1 MRSADLIELV
11 KDPSGLRPSHVAE
24 LRQLAGDFPWFQ
36 SAQVLLCLATRL
48 YEPALYQQQLKRAAI
63 VCSDRS
69 RLYELVR
76 QAEARM
82 GQTEKPEEAPA
93 APAKQLD
100 PALEEELR
108 ILDAAVGVSDP
119 VAEQNR
125 EAAIKAEREKEA
137 GQLMELEILKQAVVA
152 VVDKEIIR
160 ADEQAIPEAPAPEAQ
175 TPIGAGSFSD
185 WLKQLRSL
193 EQAQPDRP
201 DAHKKPEPEP
211 REKALPKP
219 AAQSASAGDSA
230 LERKRK
236 QQAIIDRI
244 IEKSPGAIRPKE
256 EQKFFTPERKAKE
269 SLLENEHL
277 VTETLAK
284 IYAMQGNVAK
294 AIRSYEILS
303 LKYPQK
309 SAYFASL
316 IQKLKQNQ

>member
-11 KDPSGLRPSHVAE
+11 KDPSGLKASHVPE
-24 LRQLAGDFPWFQ
+24 LRQLAADFPWFQ

-48 YEPALYQQQLKRAAI
+48 YEPALYQQQLKRTAI
-63 VCSDRS
+63 VCSDRR
-69 RLYELVR
+69 RLYELVQ
-76 QAEARM
+76 QAEARL
-82 GQTEKPEEAPA
+82 GQTEKTAEAPA
-93 APAKQLD
+93 AAAKRLD

-108 ILDAAVGVSDP
+108 ILDAAAEVSDP
-119 VAEQNR
+119 SAELGR
-125 EAAIKAEREKEA
+125 EATIKAEREKEA
-137 GQLMELEILKQAVVA
+137 GELLELEILKQAVVA

-160 ADEQAIPEAPAPEAQ
+160 ADEQEAPSNQPPEVQ
-175 TPIGAGSFSD
+175 TPVGAGSFSD
-185 WLKQLRSL
+185 WLKQLRSPGQT
-193 EQAQPDRP
+193 EAYQPEG
-201 DAHKKPEPEP
+201 HKTPAPE
-211 REKALPKP
+211 EKGKTSPKP
-219 AAQSASAGDSA
+219 AVQKPSADESA